1 MSKFTEFLNLFKWD
15 SVEDAEEE
23 FDIDKELNDNWDK
36 IDTKLKDHISNI
48 NTNLSNLKKT
58 TNDAISTKA
67 NSTDVYTKTELD
79 TKINAKQDKLSA
91 GNNITIANNT
101 ISAKDTTYSTATSS
115 TDGLMS
121 KTDKSKLDG
130 LSNYNDT
137 TIKNEIST
145 LKTSKQDKLIAGT
158 NITISNNTI
167 SAKSTTSTTYST
179 ATSSAD
185 GLMSK
190 TDKSKL
196 DNIFNSIY
204 PVGSIYMS
212 VNSTNPSTLFG
223 GTWTRIANGRTLIG
237 VDENNGNFN
246 SVKKT
251 GGSFS
256 HNHTNPSTGSHILTL
271 NEMPNRLIARINLK
285 NSTDMQHDNTY
296 IKGDGWKNICLE
308 DAVNT
313 KNISQVGL
321 GHNHTMGNTGTTT
334 TIPQY
339 FTCYIWQR
347 TA

>member
-15 SVEDAEEE
+15 PVEDAEEE

-36 IDTKLKDHISNI
+36 IDTKLKEHISNI

-67 NSTDVYTKTELD
+67 NTTDVYNKTETD
-79 TKINAKQDKLSA
+79 EKMNAKQDKLIA
-91 GNNITIANNT
+91 GTNITISNNT
-101 ISAKDTTYSTATSS
+101 ISAKDTTYSTATNSV
-115 TDGLMS
+115 DGLMS

-167 SAKSTTSTTYST
+167 SATSTTSTTYST
-179 ATSSAD
+179 ATSSSD

-190 TDKSKL
+190 SDKSKL

-212 VNSTNPSTLFG
+212 VNSTSPATLFG
-223 GTWTRIANGRTLIG
+223 GTWTQIKDRFLLACGSTYKAGATGGEATHRLTQNEIPNYSIG
-237 VDENNGNFN
+237 NIPAIVQDYHEQWNNGGVQNFEFGN
-246 SVKKT
+246 VPSGKQGIQKT
-251 GGSFS
+251 EGNIIRGGSG
-256 HNHTNPSTGSHILTL
+256 TQYGWKILT
-271 NEMPNRLIARINLK
+271 NGGGQAHNNMPPYLAVY
-285 NSTDMQHDNTY
+285 M
-296 IKGDGWKNICLE
+296 WK
-308 DAVNT
+308 
-313 KNISQVGL
+313 
-321 GHNHTMGNTGTTT
+321 
-334 TIPQY
+334 
-339 FTCYIWQR
+339 R

>member
-23 FDIDKELNDNWDK
+23 FDIDKSLNDNWDK
-36 IDTKLKDHISNI
+36 IDTKLKEHISNI

-67 NSTDVYTKTELD
+67 NTSDVYTKTETDTKLKAKANTSDVYTKTELD

-121 KTDKSKLDG
+121 KNDKSKLDG

-167 SAKSTTSTTYST
+167 SATSTTSTTYST
-179 ATSSAD
+179 ATSSSD

-190 TDKSKL
+190 SDKSKL
-196 DNIFNSIY
+196 DNLFNSIY

-212 VNSTNPSTLFG
+212 VKNTNPASLFG
-223 GTWTRIANGRTLIG
+223 GTWQQIKDRFLLACGSTYNAGA
-237 VDENNGNFN
+237 
-246 SVKKT
+246 T
-251 GGSFS
+251 GGEATHRLTIDEMPS
-256 HNHTNPSTGSHILTL
+256 HNHTWGWRNSAASG
-271 NEMPNRLIARINLK
+271 
-285 NSTDMQHDNTY
+285 NSTWNSAGSDKTGTSSD
-296 IKGDGWKNICLE
+296 II
-308 DAVNT
+308 
-313 KNISQVGL
+313 
-321 GHNHTMGNTGTTT
+321 GNTGGGK
-334 TIPQY
+334 PHNNMPPY
-339 FTCYIWQR
+339 LAVYMWKR